1 MKQVDNFIR
10 NPLGIIA
17 LFLSVIYGIAGY
29 VISNGF
35 SYLHGCCERIGKF
48 FPRRFY
54 SAKHGEGFDAPPTYG
69 KHVAV
74 ELTEGNHRQ
83 GLCSW
88 FRRPFRNSRLPIQ
101 V

>member
-1 MKQVDNFIR
+1 MKQVDKFIR

-48 FPRRFY
+48 FPRRSQPAQSGETFDAPLIPMR
-54 SAKHGEGFDAPPTYG
+54 SHPAQHGEGFDAPPT
-69 KHVAV
+69 
-74 ELTEGNHRQ
+74 L
-83 GLCSW
+83 
-88 FRRPFRNSRLPIQ
+88 
-101 V
+101 

>member
-1 MKQVDNFIR
+1 MKQVDKFIR

-48 FPRRFY
+48 FPRR
-54 SAKHGEGFDAPPTYG
+54 SHPAQSGETFDGPPTLERSG
-69 KHVAV
+69 SEHQRAV
-74 ELTEGNHRQ
+74 T
-83 GLCSW
+83 SS
-88 FRRPFRNSRLPIQ
+88 RP
-101 V
+101 